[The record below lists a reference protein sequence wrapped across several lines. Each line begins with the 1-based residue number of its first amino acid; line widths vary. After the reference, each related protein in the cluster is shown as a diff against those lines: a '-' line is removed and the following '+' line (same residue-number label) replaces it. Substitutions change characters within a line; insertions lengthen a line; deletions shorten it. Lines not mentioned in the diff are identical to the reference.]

1 MIAAQADRA
10 TRLRAAHDVID
21 NSGAV
26 ELTRRQVALLHHRYL
41 ELAIARRVPRRPDV
55 VERLPS
61 RRLLQRLLGRA
72 E

>member
-41 ELAIARRVPRRPDV
+41 ELAN
-55 VERLPS
+55 
-61 RRLLQRLLGRA
+61 RA
-72 E
+72 TRAPTT